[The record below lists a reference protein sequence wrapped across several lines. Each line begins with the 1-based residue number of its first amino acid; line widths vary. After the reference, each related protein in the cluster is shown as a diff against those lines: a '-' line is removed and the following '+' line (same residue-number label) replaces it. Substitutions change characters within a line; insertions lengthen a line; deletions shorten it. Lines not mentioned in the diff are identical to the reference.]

1 MFKADQTSQRQLFAF
16 SVRELIPEASDLWLY
31 VDLFD
36 ELDLCAFDQD
46 YSSQGEEG
54 HEPRLVLRTIFYGL
68 THGVVT
74 GRKLAEACSHDSR
87 YMVLSG
93 QNHPSYR
100 TFARFVIRHQ
110 ARMEELFVQVVRLA
124 QKMGLASLGRIAID
138 GSRFK
143 AKTSKHKA
151 MSYGRM
157 TEAINT
163 IKEELA
169 KLKDDLTK
177 ANAAEDN
184 ASTLPNE
191 ISRREK
197 RLAKIQSAKAAL
209 EREAREAGKKAV
221 DPKAQKSFH
230 DLEAQP
236 SARANG
242 SFMYSYNCQ
251 AAVDADN
258 QIIVAAEVHD
268 STSDATAL
276 SEVLDAVE
284 SNCERSAE
292 AVLADSAYNSYSNLE
307 AASAKGSKAYFA
319 MGKGEDEA
327 TKDAIDSLKYY
338 GKLDQFRCQ
347 GGRPL
352 KSVCKRSTGTRGLM
366 MPKAS
371 CRGCP
376 LKRECQVYNRVA
388 KTFWIPDAERFI
400 LAREHRRRMASP
412 NGKAVYARRK
422 VIVEPVF
429 GNLKNKGIRILRKG
443 RGKASTWWKI
453 ACTAHNIEKIIKNR

>member
-1 MFKADQTSQRQLFAF
+1 MFKPDQTMQRQLFAF
-16 SVRELIPEASDLWLY
+16 SVRELIPETSDVWLY

-36 ELDLCAFDQD
+36 ELDLVAFDDD
-46 YSSQGEEG
+46 YSSRGEEG

-68 THGVVT
+68 THGMVS
-74 GRKLAEACSHDSR
+74 GRKLADACCHDSR
-87 YMVLSG
+87 YVVLSG

-110 ARMEELFVQVVRLA
+110 ARMEDLFVQVVRLA
-124 QKMGLASLGRIAID
+124 QKMELVSLGRIAID

-157 TEAINT
+157 TEAIST
-163 IKEELA
+163 IKNELA
-169 KLKDDLTK
+169 KLKDDLAK
-177 ANAAEDN
+177 SNAMEDN
-184 ASTLPNE
+184 ASTLPDE
-191 ISRREK
+191 ITRREK

-209 EREAREAGKKAV
+209 EREAREAGEEAV

-236 SARANG
+236 SARTNG

-268 STSDATAL
+268 SSSDATAL
-276 SEVLDAVE
+276 DSVLEAVE
-284 SNCERSAE
+284 ANCERTADE
-292 AVLADSAYNSYSNLE
+292 VLADSAYNTYSNLE
-307 AASAKGSKAYFA
+307 ATSARGSKAYFA
-319 MGKGEDEA
+319 NGKGEDEA

-338 GKLDQFRCQ
+338 GNLDQFHCQ
-347 GGRPL
+347 RGKAL
-352 KSVCKRSTGTRGLM
+352 KSISKRSTGTRGLM
-366 MPKAS
+366 MPKAN

-376 LKRECQVYNRVA
+376 LKQGCQVYNRAA
-388 KTFWIPDAERFI
+388 KTFWIPDAERFV
-400 LAREHRRRMASP
+400 LAREHRRRMASTE
-412 NGKAVYARRK
+412 GKAVYARRK

-429 GNLKNKGIRILRKG
+429 GNLKNKGNRILRRG

-453 ACTAHNIEKIIKNR
+453 ACTAHNIEKIVKRR

>member
-1 MFKADQTSQRQLFAF
+1 MFKPDQTNQRQLFAF
-16 SVRELIPEASDLWLY
+16 SVRDLIPESSDVWLY
-31 VDLFD
+31 IDLFD
-36 ELDLCAFDQD
+36 ELDLGAFEQD
-46 YSSQGEEG
+46 YSPRGEEG
-54 HEPRLVLRTIFYGL
+54 HEPRLILRTTFYGL

-87 YMVLSG
+87 YIVLSG

-100 TFARFVIRHQ
+100 SFARFVIRHQ
-110 ARMEELFVQVVRLA
+110 ARMEDLFVQVVRLA
-124 QKMGLASLGRIAID
+124 QKMELVSLGRIAID

-157 TEAINT
+157 TEAITT
-163 IKEELA
+163 IKSELA
-169 KLKDDLTK
+169 KLKDDLSK
-177 ANAAEDN
+177 SNAAEDN
-184 ASTLPNE
+184 ASTIPSE

-209 EREAREAGKKAV
+209 EQEAREAGKEAV

-236 SARANG
+236 STRTNG

-258 QIIVAAEVHD
+258 QIIVAAEIHD
-268 STSDATAL
+268 SPSDATAL
-276 SEVLDAVE
+276 SRVLDAVE
-284 SNCERSAE
+284 TNCEGNADE
-292 AVLADSAYNSYSNLE
+292 VLADSAYNSYSNLE
-307 AASAKGSKAYFA
+307 ITSAKGSRAYFA
-319 MGKGEDEA
+319 TGKGEDGA
-327 TKDAIDSLKYY
+327 TKDAITLLKYY
-338 GKLDQFRCQ
+338 GRLDQFRCH
-347 GGRPL
+347 GGKPL
-352 KSVCKRSTGTRGLM
+352 TSVSKRSTGTRGLR
-366 MPKAS
+366 MPRAN
-371 CRGCP
+371 CRECP
-376 LKRECQVYNRVA
+376 LKHGCQVYNRAA
-388 KTFWIPDAERFI
+388 KTFWVPDAERFV
-400 LAREHRRRMASP
+400 LAREHRQRMISP
-412 NGKAVYARRK
+412 DGKAIYARRK

-453 ACTAHNIEKIIKNR
+453 ACTAHNIEKIVKRR